1 MTESAPLM
9 FAPRMGG
16 LFPACQAAENALRAL
31 DASGP
36 VRVTFKRTR
45 GNQGRMAIYW
55 IVLAK
60 AAPMLSE
67 LCEGDAIDETML
79 HRILKD
85 RRGLYTQTIL
95 PSGEVVKNYDSISF
109 HRMPENE
116 RADYV
121 TWAFDTLAKWL
132 KVSVVDLT
140 AND

>member
-1 MTESAPLM
+1 MTDTAPLL

-16 LFPACQAAENALRAL
+16 LFPASQAAEKALRAL

-36 VRVTFKRTR
+36 VKVAFKRTR
-45 GNQGRMAIYW
+45 GNQGRMSLYW
-55 IVLAK
+55 VVLAK

-67 LCEGDAIDETML
+67 MCEGDAIDETML

-109 HRMPENE
+109 HKMPENE
-116 RADYV
+116 RAEYV
-121 TWAFDTLAKWL
+121 DWAFNTLAKWL
-132 KVSVVDLT
+132 RVDVMDLT